1 MKISFNWIKNYV
13 DINVSPEEL
22 ATKLTLVGLEVE
34 NIEYLG
40 DKYKNFVIGKVTQ
53 VNKHPNADKLTV
65 CDVSIGKE
73 EIKVVCGA
81 PNVASEQKVVVG
93 LPGAVVPRNQHDPD
107 GNSFTLSKTSI
118 RGFVSNGMICSEYEL
133 GLGDDKDGI
142 LVLPESIK
150 HGIALAD
157 YLGLNDV
164 VFEVGVT
171 PNRPD
176 CLSHIGIAR
185 EIASV
190 LNKKLKVPKITLK
203 ESKDS
208 ISKYAKVIIR
218 DKENCPR
225 YSARVIMGIKVSNS
239 PEWLQKY
246 LSAVGIRPI
255 NNIVDIT
262 NFVLMETGHPLHA
275 FDYDK
280 LAGHSIIV
288 RSALDGEH
296 FITLDSKGRELKN
309 GMLLICDAEKPIALA
324 GVMGG
329 LNSEIADS
337 TVNLLIESAYFN
349 PQSIRRT
356 SKLLGLSSNA
366 SQRFERGADPNITG
380 YALDRAA
387 QLISEISG
395 GKLLKQQIDVYPKK
409 IKSFNIGVN
418 LTTVNNLLGTSL
430 TSSKVVKLLSN
441 IDLKATTH
449 KKKKAKSEVINIE
462 VPTFRPD
469 IEREIDVIEEVARLF
484 GYDNIETKNKSL
496 IQFSTESQKVEIKDT
511 ISDFLVGK
519 GFSEIT
525 TNSLQKMEFVSSLW
539 LPEGRTV
546 ADVVRIQNP
555 ISRDMA
561 AMRTSLIPSMLEVIR
576 HNIYQQQKNLNL
588 FEFGKIYFKNGLINN
603 EDFVPGYFEKEI
615 LIISK
620 TGLSEHPHW
629 TRKDQNSDI
638 FDIKGIV
645 KDIFSKILLDKYKFI
660 PYPISK
666 ALLDEALNIEIGD
679 IVLGCIGKVHKEILK
694 SFDIEQDVIIAEL
707 DTMELNKLISNKK
720 KYQPLPVFPMIIR
733 DLAFMVDR
741 NVPVNELADA
751 IKSVGGELLKAVE
764 LFDQYSGDQVEK
776 IKKSCAFTL
785 QFLSE
790 ERTLTENEIE
800 QVTNRIVHEL
810 NQKFNAVLR
819 SKN

>member
-13 DINVSPEEL
+13 DINISPEEL

-40 DKYKNFVIGKVTQ
+40 GKYKNFVIGKVIKI
-53 VNKHPNADKLTV
+53 NKHPNADKLTV
-65 CDVSIGKE
+65 CDISIGRE

-81 PNVASEQKVVVG
+81 PNVSAEQKVVIG
-93 LPGAVVPRNQHDPD
+93 LSGAVVPRNQHDPE
-107 GNSFTLSKTSI
+107 GNPFTLSKTSI
-118 RGFVSNGMICSEYEL
+118 RGVVSNGMICSEYEL

-142 LVLPESIK
+142 LVMPEATK
-150 HGIALAD
+150 EGITLAD

-176 CLSHIGIAR
+176 CLSHLGIAR

-190 LNKKLKVPKITLK
+190 LGKKLKLPQINLK
-203 ESKDS
+203 ESKDV
-208 ISKYAKVIIR
+208 ISKSAKVIIR

-225 YSARVIMGIKVSNS
+225 YTARVIMGIKVSHS

-280 LAGHSIIV
+280 LTGHTIIV
-288 RSALDGEH
+288 RRALNGEH
-296 FITLDSKGRELKN
+296 FITLDGKGRELKS

-329 LNSEIADS
+329 LNSEISNS

-349 PQSIRRT
+349 PQSIRKT

-366 SQRFERGADPNITG
+366 SQRFERGADPNNTG
-380 YALDRAA
+380 DALNRAV

-395 GKLLKQQIDVYPKK
+395 GKVLKRQIDVYPKK
-409 IKSFNIGVN
+409 IKSVNIGVN

-430 TSSKVVKLLSN
+430 TSSKVVKLLSK
-441 IDLKATTH
+441 IDLKAKNY
-449 KKKKAKSEVINIE
+449 KKKKAKSEEIIIE

-496 IQFSTESQKVEIKDT
+496 IQFSTESQKIEIKDS
-511 ISDFLVGK
+511 ISNFLVGK
-519 GFSEIT
+519 GFSEIV

-546 ADVVRIQNP
+546 DDVVKIQNP

-561 AMRTSLIPSMLEVIR
+561 ALRTSLIPSMLEVIR

-588 FEFGKIYFKNGLINN
+588 FEFGNVYIRNGTINN

-615 LIISK
+615 LIIGK
-620 TGLSEHPHW
+620 TGLSEHPYW
-629 TRKDQNSDI
+629 TKKDQKSDI

-645 KDIFSKILLDKYKFI
+645 EDIFSKILLDKYKFI
-660 PYPISK
+660 PYPVSK
-666 ALLDEALNIEIGD
+666 ALLDEALNIEID
-679 IVLGCIGKVHKEILK
+679 NIVLGCIGKVHKEILK
-694 SFDIEQDVIIAEL
+694 TFDIEQDVIIAEL
-707 DTMELNKLISNKK
+707 DTMELSKFISNKT
-720 KYQPLPVFPMIIR
+720 KYQPLPVFPMMAR
-733 DLAFMVDR
+733 DLAFMVD
-741 NVPVNELADA
+741 NNIPVSELTDV
-751 IKSVGGELLKAVE
+751 IKSVGGKLLKSVE

-800 QVTNRIVHEL
+800 QATNRIVHEL